1 MLREIIGKSGPN
13 REAVLIVDRDVDMS
27 STFVNRLLMDG
38 FVVCI
43 AQNVAAARKHFEDR
57 TFSFAVTELS
67 FDDGDGIEVIEAL
80 LEREEQCRIIVHSK
94 FCTLGNAVHS
104 IKAGAR
110 DVLPKPTA
118 DDLLLAIL
126 LDRSLRAPEFSVS
139 LTNPEMVKNRYIKE
153 TLGSCNSSVGKA
165 ARKLSM
171 NRRTLQRIVKRM
183 PALTE

>member
-1 MLREIIGKSGPN
+1 MLREITVNSGHQ
-13 REAVLIVDRDVDMS
+13 REAVLIVDREIDMS

-38 FVVCI
+38 FCVCI
-43 AQNVAAARKHFEDR
+43 AQNVAAARKHFEKNK
-57 TFSFAVTELS
+57 FSFAVTELS

-80 LEREEQCRIIVHSK
+80 LDREESCRIIVHSK

-126 LDRSLRAPEFSVS
+126 LDRSLRTPEFSIS
-139 LTNPEMVKNRYIKE
+139 LTNPELVRNKYIKE
-153 TLGSCNSSVGKA
+153 TLGSCNSSVGRA

-183 PALTE
+183 PALNE